1 MFMLFDKKVK
11 RDMEVMQERNRRYL
25 EAMEQTEP
33 SDNEQF
39 CEDTQK
45 AEDIREAMTKAKA
58 YRQQNEDL
66 GLEKG
71 DVFALIL
78 SALLV
83 FGPILLILTLLLTL
97 AWILLH

>member
-1 MFMLFDKKVK
+1 MLFDKKVK

-33 SDNEQF
+33 SDNEQLS
-39 CEDTQK
+39 EDTQN

-58 YRQQNEDL
+58 YRRQNEDL

-71 DVFALIL
+71 DVFALIF

-83 FGPILLILTLLLTL
+83 FGPILLILVLLLTL

>member
-1 MFMLFDKKVK
+1 MLFDKKVK

-83 FGPILLILTLLLTL
+83 FGPILLILVLLLTL

>member
-1 MFMLFDKKVK
+1 MLFDKKVK

>member
-1 MFMLFDKKVK
+1 MLFDKKVK

-71 DVFALIL
+71 DVFALIF

-83 FGPILLILTLLLTL
+83 FGPILLILALLLTL

>member
-83 FGPILLILTLLLTL
+83 FGPILLILALLLTL

>member
-11 RDMEVMQERNRRYL
+11 RDMDVMQERNRRYL

-83 FGPILLILTLLLTL
+83 FGPILLILALLLTL

>member
-11 RDMEVMQERNRRYL
+11 RDMDVMQERNRRYL

-71 DVFALIL
+71 DVFALIF

-83 FGPILLILTLLLTL
+83 FGPILLILALLLTL